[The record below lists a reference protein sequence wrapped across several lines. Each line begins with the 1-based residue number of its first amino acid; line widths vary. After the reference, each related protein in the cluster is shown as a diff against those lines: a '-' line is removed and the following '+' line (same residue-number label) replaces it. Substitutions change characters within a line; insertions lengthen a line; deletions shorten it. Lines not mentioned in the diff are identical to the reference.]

1 MREYSS
7 MSGSHQ
13 HGHDHG
19 GGLGHAHGLGQ
30 HHVGTDAASVRAL
43 TWALILNGG
52 FLAVELV
59 LGFLTGSLALLSDAA
74 HMVSDVA
81 ALLLA
86 LGAARLASRAAD
98 TLRTF
103 GWRRAEVLGAFVNGL
118 ALVGACV
125 VIFWESGERLLLGA
139 PEVDPLPVLIAGIVG
154 LAINL
159 GSAWFLVRAGSDN
172 LNVRGALLHMLADAL
187 GSVGAIVAALG
198 LWAGYPVADPL
209 AGLLIGLLVLY
220 GAVALLKEAGGVLL
234 QFTPQGT
241 DSSALQAALLELEHV
256 RAVHDVHLWSLDGQ
270 QPILTAHLVLSEAAL
285 AEGLDPFAM
294 QDAAH
299 ALLEERFGV
308 AHCTLQLEA
317 GDGCG
322 GCTLQAPDGSEG
334 ERAAHDHAA
343 HDHAAQDHGGHD
355 HAAHDHGHAHVP

>member
-1 MREYSS
+1 MSS
-7 MSGSHQ
+7 HH
-13 HGHDHG
+13 HGHGHAHSS
-19 GGLGHAHGLGQ
+19 GLGHAHGLG
-30 HHVGTDAASVRAL
+30 HHHAGTDAASVRAL

-86 LGAARLASRAAD
+86 LGAARLAGRAAD
-98 TLRTF
+98 ALRTF

-139 PEVDPLPVLIAGIVG
+139 PEVDPLPVLIGGSLG

-187 GSVGAIVAALG
+187 GSVGAIVAAIG
-198 LWAGYPVADPL
+198 LWAGFPVADPL

-220 GAVALLKEAGGVLL
+220 GAVALLREASGVLL
-234 QFTPQGT
+234 QFTPPGT
-241 DSSALQAALLELEHV
+241 DSAALQTALLELEHV

-270 QPILTAHLVLSEAAL
+270 QPILTAHLVLSEEAL
-285 AEGLDPFAM
+285 ARGVNPFELQAR
-294 QDAAH
+294 AH
-299 ALLEERFGV
+299 ALLAERFGV

-317 GDGCG
+317 GDGCR
-322 GCTLQAPDGSEG
+322 GCTLHAPAVPTEPAHGHAGHEHAD
-334 ERAAHDHAA
+334 HDHP
-343 HDHAAQDHGGHD
+343 
-355 HAAHDHGHAHVP
+355 AHDHGSHDHGHSHVP